1 MSVLTNKEILDKKEI
16 NFNKENNEIT
26 NNKIKDIN
34 NNNEKKREKE
44 KFCFYKKV
52 CVKPFTQRKSNKT
65 ENVNISNKI
74 IFIKEKNYIK
84 QLNKNSYNKIKSIN
98 NDINSRLGTN
108 LNINDYSM
116 NLVKKN
122 EKYFKNNFSS
132 IAEINKLSEKN
143 NTIDSSNNLIKN
155 STENNKNTIINEYN
169 KNDLKLEMFDK
180 DKDKVNINYINTISN
195 NVYGKINSPIYLN
208 KIFSLSN
215 TINDNIELF
224 DNINDTDTLNNSKER
239 RINKKLKKKIL
250 LNDTNPNIDMN
261 KTNEEIKPN
270 FDYYNSITEMNP
282 GTKIEEIELNSFN
295 NNNNRENKLNKKLNY
310 FENKKKILSSIE
322 REKKKLLEQNYNNYI
337 KYINLIQKQQ
347 EQYKEYDQYLKN
359 ELRKNRDSQI
369 KLQLYKENY
378 FKIFK
383 NKNIKEIQIG
393 NPNSEFKTLSSHN
406 FSNKNSNYKF
416 KIKRMFPLNKI
427 ETNNNKFRLID
438 KYEPSIITDNSINS
452 IRVSKNGKSTKNN
465 NDKYKRVIK
474 INLDELKRRHTINF
488 IKKTNKK
495 INLHNLIQNNNPS
508 NKNKS
513 NISHLNLNSKQIIPL
528 DRSFNYEFSS
538 KNKIL
543 NKDKKNKINIFSD
556 NKNIKTDFREFNK
569 SKKNLMTENE
579 QKSLILKKLVKNIK
593 NEIEKKSDLN
603 KNNLCNTNIQKHIKC
618 NSFKKLEEI
627 NEYYYG
633 GNKNKNINKKE
644 IHKLIYEEKKKF
656 LNNFSEKKPYIKIN
670 NGIYFSASKPK

>member
-34 NNNEKKREKE
+34 NNNEKKSEKE

-52 CVKPFTQRKSNKT
+52 CVKPFNQRKSNKK
-65 ENVNISNKI
+65 ENVNIPNKI

-84 QLNKNSYNKIKSIN
+84 QLNKNSYTKIKSIN

-116 NLVKKN
+116 NLVNKR

-143 NTIDSSNNLIKN
+143 NTINSSNNLIKN

-208 KIFSLSN
+208 KIISLSN

-378 FKIFK
+378 FKFFK

-465 NDKYKRVIK
+465 NDNYKRVIK

-556 NKNIKTDFREFNK
+556 NKNIKTDFREFDK

>member
-52 CVKPFTQRKSNKT
+52 CVKPFTKRKLNKT

-74 IFIKEKNYIK
+74 MFIKEKNYIK

-116 NLVKKN
+116 NLVKKK

-132 IAEINKLSEKN
+132 IEEINKLSEKN

-169 KNDLKLEMFDK
+169 KNDLKLEVFDK
-180 DKDKVNINYINTISN
+180 DKEKVNINYINTISN

-224 DNINDTDTLNNSKER
+224 DNINDTDTLNNSTER

-495 INLHNLIQNNNPS
+495 INLHNLIQNKNPS

-528 DRSFNYEFSS
+528 DRSFNYEYSS

-543 NKDKKNKINIFSD
+543 NKDKKKKINIFSD

-656 LNNFSEKKPYIKIN
+656 LNNFSQKKPYIKIN

>member
-16 NFNKENNEIT
+16 NFNKENSEIT

-52 CVKPFTQRKSNKT
+52 CVKPFIQRKLNKT

-84 QLNKNSYNKIKSIN
+84 QLNKNSYTKIKSIN

-116 NLVKKN
+116 NLVNKR

-143 NTIDSSNNLIKN
+143 NTINSSNNLIKN

-169 KNDLKLEMFDK
+169 KNDLKLEMFDN

-208 KIFSLSN
+208 KIISLSN

-224 DNINDTDTLNNSKER
+224 DNINDTETLNSSTKR

-295 NNNNRENKLNKKLNY
+295 NNRENKLDKKLNY

-378 FKIFK
+378 FKFFK

-556 NKNIKTDFREFNK
+556 NKNIKTDFREFDK
-569 SKKNLMTENE
+569 SKKNLITEDE

-633 GNKNKNINKKE
+633 GNKNKNITKKE